1 MVDPNKKIKEISQ
14 PSQNSRHK
22 GGLGLFVYP
31 NLLILASL
39 FSLGACANNSP
50 SRESDGLE
58 RTVADSSS
66 ILSPNKGGTPAAQ
79 RAPGEWSIVISSVAS
94 GRIEHAE
101 ALLDA
106 VQGRGGLP
114 GAYIDQR
121 TGGLVIAYGHYAAS
135 DDPSARADLQRIR
148 EITINGARPYVGAFI
163 APPSGESLKG
173 SDPQYDL
180 RNVKSRLGERAVYT
194 LQIGVYGDEE
204 LGDPTP
210 EEIETYRRAAE
221 DAVAELRKQ
230 GEQAFYY
237 HAAMRSM
244 VTVGVFSR
252 DDHDASVM
260 PPMESSALKAAR
272 KKFPNNTLNGMGIRE
287 TVQTEQGKAQRIQKS
302 RLVEIP
308 KH

>member
-1 MVDPNKKIKEISQ
+1 MVDPKKNLKEISEH
-14 PSQNSRHK
+14 SKNTRHK

-31 NLLILASL
+31 NALIAASL
-39 FSLGACANNSP
+39 ISLGGCANNSQSTP
-50 SRESDGLE
+50 SDGLE
-58 RTVADSSS
+58 RTITDSSS
-66 ILSPNKGGTPAAQ
+66 ILSPNQGGNSAAQ
-79 RAPGEWSIVISSVAS
+79 RGVGDWSIVISSVAS
-94 GRIEHAE
+94 GRMAHAE
-101 ALLDA
+101 ALLEA
-106 VQGRGGLP
+106 VQGRGELP

-121 TGGLVIAYGHYAAS
+121 TGGLVIAYGRYGSSEDPAAQ
-135 DDPSARADLQRIR
+135 ADLRRIR
-148 EITINGARPYVGAFI
+148 ELTINGARPYVGAFI

-180 RNVKSRLGERAVYT
+180 RNVKARLGDRAVYT

-210 EEIETYRRAAE
+210 KEIETYRRAAE
-221 DAVAELRKQ
+221 DAVAELREQ

-260 PPMESSALKAAR
+260 PPMESPALKAAR